1 VTNSQFEKQIHRKD
15 AKPVGSECLVTIL
28 DPANAASE
36 AYRALR
42 TSLLYARVDT
52 PPKVILVT
60 SPGSTEG
67 KSTVCANLGV
77 VLAQAGKHVLI
88 VDCDFRRPIIHNIFG
103 LLNTRG
109 IVNVLAGE
117 CDPQETYQGPL
128 PNLKVLTV
136 GAVPPNPAEL
146 LSSQRLSELL
156 LTLREDFDY
165 VLLDSSPTNLVSD
178 PAILAAQSD
187 GVLLTFDA
195 QKTRKGDVR
204 RAVHSLTTVGA
215 NILGT
220 VLNNVKRSEKMSY
233 QSY

>member
-1 VTNSQFEKQIHRKD
+1 VTYSQAEKQIQKRGTKS
-15 AKPVGSECLVTIL
+15 ANSGCLITVL
-28 DPANAASE
+28 DPGSAASE

-42 TSLLYARVDT
+42 TSLLYAQVDT

-60 SPGSTEG
+60 SPGTTEG

-77 VLAQAGKHVLI
+77 VLSQAGKRVLI
-88 VDCDFRRPIIHNIFG
+88 ADCDFRRPVMQDVFG
-103 LLNTRG
+103 LGDARG

-117 CDPQETYQGPL
+117 CDLQEAYQEPL
-128 PNLKVLTV
+128 PDLKVLPV

-146 LSSQRLSELL
+146 LSSQRLAELL
-156 LTLREDFDY
+156 LTVREDFDY
-165 VLLDSSPTNLVSD
+165 VLLDSSPTKFVSD

-187 GVLLTFDA
+187 GVLLTFSA

-204 RAVHSLTTVGA
+204 RAVHALTVVGA

-220 VLNNVKRSEKMSY
+220 VMNNVKGSDEVY
-233 QSY
+233 Y

>member
-1 VTNSQFEKQIHRKD
+1 VTYSQSEKQIHKKGTKS
-15 AKPVGSECLVTIL
+15 AGSGCLITIL

-77 VLAQAGKHVLI
+77 VLAQAGKQVLI
-88 VDCDFRRPIIHNIFG
+88 VDCDFRRPVIHDIFG
-103 LLNTRG
+103 LRNTQG

-117 CDPQETYQGPL
+117 CDLKEIYQEPL
-128 PNLKVLTV
+128 PGLKVLTV
-136 GAVPPNPAEL
+136 GTLPPNPAEL

-156 LTLREDFDY
+156 FTVREDFDY
-165 VLLDSSPTNLVSD
+165 VLLDSSPTKLVSD
-178 PAILAAQSD
+178 PTILAAQSD
-187 GVLLTFDA
+187 GVLLTFAA

-204 RAVHSLTTVGA
+204 RAVHALTAVGA

-220 VLNNVKRSEKMSY
+220 VMNNVKGNEEIY
-233 QSY
+233 Y

>member
-1 VTNSQFEKQIHRKD
+1 MTYSQAEKQIQKRGTKS
-15 AKPVGSECLVTIL
+15 ANSGCLITVL
-28 DPANAASE
+28 DPGSAASE

-42 TSLLYARVDT
+42 TSLLYAQVDT

-60 SPGSTEG
+60 SPGTTEG

-77 VLAQAGKHVLI
+77 VLSQAGKRVLI
-88 VDCDFRRPIIHNIFG
+88 ADCDFRRPVMQDVFG
-103 LLNTRG
+103 LGDARG

-117 CDPQETYQGPL
+117 CDLQEAYQEPL
-128 PNLKVLTV
+128 PDLKVLPV

-146 LSSQRLSELL
+146 LSSQRLAELL
-156 LTLREDFDY
+156 LTVREDFDY
-165 VLLDSSPTNLVSD
+165 VLLDSSPTKFVSD

-187 GVLLTFDA
+187 GVLLTFSA

-204 RAVHSLTTVGA
+204 RAVHALTVVGA

-220 VLNNVKRSEKMSY
+220 VMNNVKGSDEVY
-233 QSY
+233 Y

>member
-1 VTNSQFEKQIHRKD
+1 VTYSQSDKQIYKKD
-15 AKPVGSECLVTIL
+15 TKSAGSGCLITVL
-28 DPANAASE
+28 DPADAASE

-42 TSLLYARVDT
+42 TSLLYARVDN

-77 VLAQAGKHVLI
+77 VLAQAGKRVLI
-88 VDCDFRRPIIHNIFG
+88 MDCDLRRPVIHRIFG
-103 LLNTRG
+103 LPNTWG
-109 IVNVLAGE
+109 IVNVLVGE
-117 CDPQETYQGPL
+117 SNLRDTYQEPVPGM
-128 PNLKVLTV
+128 KVLTV

-156 LTLREDFDY
+156 LTVREDFDY
-165 VLLDSSPTNLVSD
+165 VLLDSSPTKLVSD

-195 QKTRKGDVR
+195 QRTRKGDVR
-204 RAVHSLTTVGA
+204 RAALALTTVGA

-220 VLNNVKRSEKMSY
+220 VMNNVKGSDEIY
-233 QSY
+233 Y